1 MKKEK
6 KTTGQYDLFS
16 LLDLPMPDI
25 VQKAPVRCEVEDAAE
40 VGEEKESYLVR
51 EERITNLAREHL
63 KRQVDR
69 FSLSS
74 VEEVLY
80 GAEIKME
87 EMGNRE
93 LFLKLR
99 QIAAVFLK
107 ALQGQGAEETRL
119 VEKQIEELTNGRLR
133 VSLCNRPDVLR
144 SFKAESGDDALR
156 CEVKNGATS
165 VVFYSVRDKSLPLE
179 RRLYIMKDAE
189 QTLMMDI
196 RTIMAA
202 CMLYAALENG
212 LKDPDT
218 EKIVLEQMEGE
229 LKPFEDLFIE
239 EASFGKWRYKKII
252 FRQAWSVLYY
262 HGNLFR
268 AFRTIYKIKHSAMEQ
283 VKEYKDSV
291 GNYAKSYMLKSN
303 IPKKTVAAMERSLLN
318 SAFGFV
324 EYDEEVDL
332 QKVGQIEKQFQAVR
346 ETYFPMIDCSGNAI
360 RFRKL
365 GNHKASGL
373 YYPGMKCLCV
383 DFRTT
388 DSFIHEFGHLIDY
401 EMGSLSLLPEFYEIR
416 QKYESCLK
424 RALGGTKGKLKGKY
438 NMAYYLKPTEVF
450 ARSFERYC
458 TDILGI
464 KNDLLPVEY
473 PETFYPSD
481 EEYIK
486 LVEEYFNNI
495 IKRGGAVDETAGGTK
510 KDVA

>member
-1 MKKEK
+1 MKKVT

-40 VGEEKESYLVR
+40 VREEKESYLVR

-63 KRQVDR
+63 ERQVKR

-107 ALQGQGAEETRL
+107 ALDEDNAPAEQR
-119 VEKQIEELTNGRLR
+119 IRDLTNGRLS
-133 VSLCNRPDVLR
+133 VSVCGRTDVLR
-144 SFKAESGDDALR
+144 SFNADYGDKALR

-179 RRLYIMKDAE
+179 RRLYVMRDAE

-252 FRQAWSVLYY
+252 FREAWSVLSR

-268 AFRTIYKIKHSAMEQ
+268 AFRMIYKIKHSAMEQ
-283 VKEYKDSV
+283 VKEYRDSV

-401 EMGSLSLLPEFYEIR
+401 ELGSLSLLPEFYEIR

-495 IKRGGAVDETAGGTK
+495 FKEEEVAVYETAGGSK